1 MIVEQEAMQTGGGGL
16 VIEAN
21 DITSQSSY
29 TITNSIFTDNTAGSG
44 LFASVSSGYLGL
56 SRGGGISVVFR
67 GTATNNTVQLNNVRL
82 EGNMAQFGAGLFLAL
97 YGNTSNN
104 TVSIDDVKVMEN
116 KALETSHGTLLPST
130 SGGGALIELAT
141 TGPDYPS
148 DNTINI
154 TSSRFVSNAAEIGG
168 GLTVSTVFDSEFFNA
183 DNKLIIENCNF
194 DNNKAFQG
202 SSVYLTQNE
211 KSQLPILDTTI
222 SDSNFTNG
230 HCGNTIMSLIIPCS
244 GSVLLRFFSLTL
256 MGVSVFSQN
265 SVSALSLRSSSSIE
279 LLSSSHLQFI
289 SNSAVDGAALHI
301 VDCSSLVVNSGTTLL
316 FKNNTASYHG
326 GAIYSES
333 CTFQQ
338 TGGRDCFIRH
348 SNTTLHPDEWNI
360 TVTFTKNQA
369 SGLGDAIY
377 IDSFQSCIWPDQHS
391 LGNDKLYIT
400 FCWNGWSFI
409 EESNCVNQLRSG
421 PANITGP
428 TNYTLYPG
436 ECINLKYYTVRDGW
450 GNDITDQTDIR
461 VEPITDSVN
470 VINSSNDDCECNIVD
485 QCKAKNSIECEP
497 LNVRLISCSPN
508 HSSQILVHPSQ
519 FPGIAADVQFKPCDS
534 DKEAVCNA
542 SQGCIMED
550 ILEICDFFSSICNET
565 MKPFNYYT
573 RSTCSAYVKQNCFEE
588 IPMFYM
594 CGSCAG
600 EGYGIPINVP
610 QFVCTEC
617 DYVKGVFIF
626 LFVGFFPVF
635 ILMIIL
641 AVFHINIVSGS
652 LNGFILYSQ
661 LVSLQFPGLGYSA
674 WIPNRTTTLFNAD
687 SFVGSLIV
695 YSIWNLNFLTIYP
708 APLCLPYINTASGVF
723 LLQYVIA
730 ACPLLFIVVS
740 STWIKCYNNGYRL
753 VVTITRPV
761 HRLLARFWQKF
772 NINPSL
778 IDTYAGLILLSYM
791 RFLAVSVKLL
801 SFTAFGETF
810 SGENIALA
818 VLAVLCLLVFGV
830 LPIVFLLFYH
840 LKTFQQCLTCCK
852 LDRLGLHALVDAYQG
867 CFKNSAT
874 GGGERR
880 YFAGIYL
887 LFRFVFVITL
897 FCSLLDNRQA
907 ITIAI
912 GSSEAGLTI
921 LLSGLALLLRPYKT
935 TVHNIIDFLLLLV
948 MGIVSAFV
956 IVEGVSYPP
965 YYNPVSYNNSYVYA
979 KLSLLYLPFLVLLI
993 ILIYRVLKYF
1003 CCACGI
1009 RVKQWMTI
1017 YYRSKQNTSS
1027 SEHKPLIKPVTTTE
1041 VVLGDYDSFADRINN
1056 PVVYAELTESET

>member
-1 MIVEQEAMQTGGGGL
+1 M
-16 VIEAN
+16 
-21 DITSQSSY
+21 
-29 TITNSIFTDNTAGSG
+29 
-44 LFASVSSGYLGL
+44 
-56 SRGGGISVVFR
+56 VFR
-67 GTATNNTVQLNNVRL
+67 GTATNNTVQLNNVQL

-168 GLTVSTVFDSEFFNA
+168 GLTVSTVYDSEFFNA
-183 DNKLIIENCNF
+183 GNKLIIENCYF
-194 DNNKAFQG
+194 DNNKGFQG
-202 SSVYLTQNE
+202 SSVYLTQND
-211 KSQLPILDTTI
+211 KSQQPILDTKI

-230 HCGNTIMSLIIPCS
+230 HCGNTMSHVLPCS

-256 MGVSVFSQN
+256 MGVSVFTDN

-279 LLSSSHLQFI
+279 LLSSTHLQFI

-301 VDCSSLVVNSGTTLL
+301 VDCSSLVVNNGTTLF
-316 FKNNTASYHG
+316 FKKNTASHHG

-348 SNTTLHPDEWNI
+348 SNTTLHPEEWNI
-360 TVTFTKNQA
+360 AVTFTENQA

-377 IDSFQSCIWPDQHS
+377 IDSIQSCIWPDQHS
-391 LGNDKLYIT
+391 LGNDKHVT
-400 FCWNGWSFI
+400 FCWIGWSFI
-409 EESNCVNQLRSG
+409 GEKCLNQLRSG
-421 PANITGP
+421 PAYVTGP
-428 TNYTLYPG
+428 TQVTRYPG
-436 ECINLKYYTVRDGW
+436 ECIDMSDFELRDDW
-450 GNDITDQTDIR
+450 GNEINTDRHWEIDVISG
-461 VEPITDSVN
+461 SVLVVN
-470 VINSSNDDCECNIVD
+470 SSSFYGCVCNQFDQCGTINSRQCE
-485 QCKAKNSIECEP
+485 QQ
-497 LNVRLISCSPN
+497 NVRLLSNCSQN
-508 HSSQILVHPSQ
+508 HSSQILVHQSQ
-519 FPGIAADVQFKPCDS
+519 FLAIIIDIEFKLCDNGTY
-534 DKEAVCNA
+534 CNKFE
-542 SQGCIMED
+542 GCILKENQT
-550 ILEICDFFSSICNET
+550 CNSYFSV
-565 MKPFNYYT
+565 
-573 RSTCSAYVKQNCFEE
+573 CSRTFCTTYVNDNCFNT
-588 IPMFYM
+588 IPMSYM
-594 CGSCAG
+594 CGSCAS

-617 DYVKGVFIF
+617 DNTKGVFIF
-626 LFVGFFPVF
+626 IFVGFFPVF
-635 ILMIIL
+635 IMMIIL

-674 WIPNRTTTLFNAD
+674 WIPNITPTLFNAD

-740 STWIKCYNNGYRL
+740 STWIKGYNNGYRC

-761 HRLLARFWQKF
+761 HRLLARFWRKF

-791 RFLAVSVKLL
+791 RFLAVSAKILLFIGFGVK
-801 SFTAFGETF
+801 TITGA
-810 SGENIALA
+810 SGENIALV
-818 VLAVLCLLVFGV
+818 VLAVLCLLVFAV

-852 LDRLGLHALVDAYQG
+852 VDRLGLHALVDASQR
-867 CFKNSAT
+867 CFRNSAT
-874 GGGERR
+874 DGSERR
-880 YFAGIYL
+880 YFAGIYF
-887 LFRFVFVITL
+887 LFRFCFAGTC
-897 FCSLLDNRQA
+897 FFSLLGDRPT
-907 ITIAI
+907 ITIII
-912 GSSEAGLTI
+912 GSSEVGLTI
-921 LLSGLALLLRPYKT
+921 LLSGLVLLLRPYKT

-948 MGIVSAFV
+948 MGIVSALV
-956 IVEGVSYPP
+956 IVEGALYPP
-965 YYNPVSYNNSYVYA
+965 YYNPDSYNISYLYA

-1017 YYRSKQNTSS
+1017 YYRSKENTSS
-1027 SEHKPLIKPVTTTE
+1027 SEHKPLLKPVTTTE